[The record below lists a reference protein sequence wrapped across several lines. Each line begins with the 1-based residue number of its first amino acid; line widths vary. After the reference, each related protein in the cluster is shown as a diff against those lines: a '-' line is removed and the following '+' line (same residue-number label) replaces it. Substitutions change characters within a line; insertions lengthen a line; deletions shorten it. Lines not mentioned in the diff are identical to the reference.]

1 MERDILKEIVE
12 LKRKEVAELKISQPL
27 AGLKEQIKRR
37 KHYRGFYAAMADTVD
52 DVRIIAEI
60 KRASPSRGIICE
72 DIDPAKVA
80 VDYQIGGAKAISV
93 LTEREFFMGS
103 LQDLEAVRDAC
114 SLPILRKDFTIEEY
128 QIYESAAY
136 GADAILLIV
145 RLLEKQQLKD
155 YISLATE
162 IGLDCLVEIHHDSDV
177 EKLDGSGA
185 KIVGI
190 NNRDL
195 KTFETSLDVAIRMV
209 NLLGKKYLPVA
220 ASGIFSRADIEA
232 NLSAGIHGFLIGESL
247 VRAADAVKFLQ
258 ELRGV
263 SQE

>member
-1 MERDILKEIVE
+1 MERNILKEIVE
-12 LKRKEVAELKISQPL
+12 LKRGEVTELKKSQPL
-27 AGLKEQIKRR
+27 ADLKERIERR
-37 KHYRGFYAAMADTVD
+37 RHHRDFYAAMADSAD

-60 KRASPSRGIICE
+60 KRASPSRGIIDE

-80 VDYQIGGAKAISV
+80 VDYQIGGAKAISI

-114 SLPILRKDFTIEEY
+114 SLPILRKDFTIDEY
-128 QIYESAAY
+128 QIYESAAV

-155 YISLATE
+155 YIALATQLG
-162 IGLDCLVEIHHDSDV
+162 IDCLVEIHHDSDV
-177 EKLDGSGA
+177 EKLEGSGA

-195 KTFETSLDVAIRMV
+195 QTFETSLDVAIRMAGM
-209 NLLGKKYLPVA
+209 LGGQYLAVA
-220 ASGIFSRADIEA
+220 ASGIFGRDDIDA
-232 NLSAGIHGFLIGESL
+232 NLAAGIHCFLIGESL
-247 VRAADAVKFLQ
+247 VRAADSVAFLK

-263 SQE
+263 DA

>member
-27 AGLKEQIKRR
+27 AGLKEQVKRR
-37 KHYRGFYAAMADTVD
+37 THHRGFYAALADNVE

-103 LQDLEAVRDAC
+103 LQDLKAVRDAC
-114 SLPILRKDFTIEEY
+114 SLPILRKDFTIDEY
-128 QIYESAAY
+128 QIYESDVY

-155 YISLATE
+155 YIALATE
-162 IGLDCLVEIHHDSDV
+162 LGLDCLVEIHHDEDI
-177 EKLDGSGA
+177 EKLEGSGA

-195 KTFETSLDVAIRMV
+195 RTFETSLEVAINTV
-209 NLLGKKYLPVA
+209 KKLGAGYLPVA
-220 ASGIFSRADIEA
+220 ASGIFEHDDIDR
-232 NLSAGIHGFLIGESL
+232 NLQAGIHCFLIGESL

-263 SQE
+263 DA